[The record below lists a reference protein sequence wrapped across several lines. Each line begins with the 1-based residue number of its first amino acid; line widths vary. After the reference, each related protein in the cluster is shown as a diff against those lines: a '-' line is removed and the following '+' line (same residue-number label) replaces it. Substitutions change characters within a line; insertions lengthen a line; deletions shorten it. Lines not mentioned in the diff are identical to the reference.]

1 MNVGKVYN
9 NIAIS
14 VIYIT
19 DPISSFFSMKINI
32 GENIK

>member
-1 MNVGKVYN
+1 MYVGKVNN